1 MLRACI
7 TALCNSALAFRGTL
21 PRALLEDLAF
31 SPGHLGCPLWDSSEG
46 LASQPLA
53 SCISGAETPLTALG
67 SLQLAVFDG
76 AGCTFTSQ
84 VSPLQGAAFPLANP
98 SRQPSALLRFWLPQ
112 RRNSGSGP
120 DPLWIFSPGLDSL
133 QRSGASSFGFVVSSV
148 NRFHHLRV
156 GFQRLGLL
164 VTSLRSGS
172 SVAPRLTLGGAWSGA
187 LPRAKSTLL
196 EIYDFCG
203 DPDVYGDPTYAQTS
217 RLVRLNS
224 SVGRKPS
231 GIPSSLGKL
240 RLSLALRNST
250 IRSDLEGRG
259 CRETFQSSYPLRAQ
273 SNPSGRVRQ

>member
-7 TALCNSALAFRGTL
+7 TTLCNSALAFRGTL

-31 SPGHLGCPLWDSSEG
+31 GPGHLGCPLWDSSEG
-46 LASQPLA
+46 LAAQPLA
-53 SCISGAETPLTALG
+53 SCISGAEMPLTALG

-76 AGCTFTSQ
+76 AGCAFTSQ
-84 VSPLQGAAFPLANP
+84 VSPLWGAAFPLANP
-98 SRQPSALLRFWLPQ
+98 SRQPFALLRFWLPQ

-133 QRSGASSFGFVVSSV
+133 QRSGASSFGSVAPSV
-148 NRFHHLRV
+148 NRFRHLRV

-250 IRSDLEGRG
+250 IRFDLEGRG

-273 SNPSGRVRQ
+273 SNPSGRVHQ

>member
-1 MLRACI
+1 MHLYLPSF
-7 TALCNSALAFRGTL
+7 TLFKGT
-21 PRALLEDLAF
+21 
-31 SPGHLGCPLWDSSEG
+31 
-46 LASQPLA
+46 
-53 SCISGAETPLTALG
+53 
-67 SLQLAVFDG
+67 
-76 AGCTFTSQ
+76 
-84 VSPLQGAAFPLANP
+84 AFPPANP
-98 SRQPSALLRFWLPQ
+98 TRQPFALLRFWLPR
-112 RRNSGSGP
+112 RRNSSSGP

-133 QRSGASSFGFVVSSV
+133 QRSGASSFGSV
-148 NRFHHLRV
+148 ATSASRFRHLRV

-187 LPRAKSTLL
+187 LPRAKSTPL
-196 EIYDFCG
+196 EICNFCE

-250 IRSDLEGRG
+250 TGSDLESRG
-259 CRETFQSSYPLRAQ
+259 CRWTFQSSYPLRAQ

>member
-1 MLRACI
+1 MKTWLPAPATLGVR
-7 TALCNSALAFRGTL
+7 FGTL
-21 PRALLEDLAF
+21 PRDLLRNRSLLAF
-31 SPGHLGCPLWDSSEG
+31 LGQKRRSRLLGACSWRSLMVLVAPLPPKFHPVRG
-46 LASQPLA
+46 
-53 SCISGAETPLTALG
+53 T
-67 SLQLAVFDG
+67 
-76 AGCTFTSQ
+76 
-84 VSPLQGAAFPLANP
+84 AFPPANP
-98 SRQPSALLRFWLPQ
+98 TRQPFALLRFWLPR

-133 QRSGASSFGFVVSSV
+133 QRSGASSFGSV
-148 NRFHHLRV
+148 ATSASRFRHLRV

-187 LPRAKSTLL
+187 LPRAKSTPL
-196 EIYDFCG
+196 EICDFCE

-250 IRSDLEGRG
+250 TGSDLESRG
-259 CRETFQSSYPLRAQ
+259 CRWTFQSSYPLRAQ